1 MKLIRRE
8 LIITGALTLAA
19 ALLTQTFTGVR
30 ATVSNNSR
38 QQTRPNILWILA
50 EDISPQLSCYGE
62 PLVQTPNIDK
72 LASQG
77 ARFTR
82 AFTTAPVCSASRS
95 ALITGMYQTS
105 IGAHNH
111 RTFDKKP
118 LPSGVKIITDYLHEA
133 GYFTVLSGKGPSKK
147 DSKEGGPAGSG
158 KTDFNFI
165 VNKPFDGYDWNQR
178 QSGQPFFA
186 QLSLQES
193 HRGYGWPL
201 ARKTL
206 KNLVDPNKV
215 KLPPYWPDH
224 PIARDEYANYL
235 DAIQLVD
242 SYVGVIMK
250 RLEDEGLA
258 DNTVV
263 FFLGDNGSC
272 LFRGKQFLY
281 DGGISVPLII
291 RWPGK
296 IKPGTVRED
305 FVEGIDLAAASLKL
319 AGISPPANMQGRDFL
334 SPNHQE
340 REYIIAARDRMDIA
354 IDRMRAVRTK
364 QFKYIRNFIPG
375 IPYMQRNPYK
385 EREYPTWN
393 LVKQLKAEGKL
404 TPVQALF
411 AADQKPLEELYD
423 VMADP
428 HEINNLAEKPE
439 YKQTLLQMR
448 RILDR
453 WIKETGDQGA
463 TLEDPIRIYE
473 SYFSR

>member
-1 MKLIRRE
+1 VKPTRRKM
-8 LIITGALTLAA
+8 IIAGALALAA
-19 ALLTQTFTGVR
+19 VMLTQAFTR
-30 ATVSNNSR
+30 ATAIHQAGR
-38 QQTRPNILWILA
+38 QPRPNILWILA
-50 EDISPQLSCYGE
+50 EDIGPQLSCYGE

-95 ALITGMYQTS
+95 ALITGMCQTS

-133 GYFTVLSGKGPSKK
+133 GYFTVLSGRGPSKK
-147 DSKEGGPAGSG
+147 DNKEGGPSGTG

-165 VNKPFDGYDWNQR
+165 FKNAFDGYDWNQR
-178 QSGQPFFA
+178 KPGQPFFA
-186 QLSLQES
+186 QLTLGES
-193 HRGYGWPL
+193 HRGHGWPL

-206 KNLVDPNKV
+206 RNLVDPNQV

-281 DGGISVPLII
+281 DGGISIPLII

-305 FVEGIDLAAASLKL
+305 LVSGIDLAAASLKL
-319 AGISPPANMQGRDFL
+319 AGVEPPANMQGRDFL
-334 SPNHQE
+334 SPNSQE
-340 REYIIAARDRMDIA
+340 REYIVAARDRMDIA
-354 IDRMRAVRTK
+354 FDRMRAVRTK

-423 VMADP
+423 VTVDP

-439 YKQTLLQMR
+439 YKQVLSQMR
-448 RILDR
+448 QILDK
-453 WIKETGDQGA
+453 WIRETGDQGA
-463 TLEDPIRIYE
+463 MMEDPIRIYE